1 MSTTTTTTFTQVPS
15 TTPDRVPSPAV
26 ARQSVWKHG
35 VTAAFAAAA
44 TTTAIAALATADG
57 ISFATT
63 PGGESIPVAGFTQL
77 TLVFS
82 LVGVGLA
89 AVLARKARRPRS
101 SFVRTAVALTVLSVV
116 PDVTFGF
123 DVPSAV
129 TLVSLH
135 TMAAAIVVPTLAG
148 RLARAR

>member
-1 MSTTTTTTFTQVPS
+1 VAPASSSVVP
-15 TTPDRVPSPAV
+15 
-26 ARQSVWKHG
+26 
-35 VTAAFAAAA
+35 AAAA
-44 TTTAIAALATADG
+44 SAIFAAIAADG

-82 LVGVGLA
+82 LIGVGLA
-89 AVLARKARRPRS
+89 AVFARKARRPRS
-101 SFVRTAVALTVLSVV
+101 TFVRTAVALTLLSVV

-129 TLVSLH
+129 TLISLH
-135 TMAAAIVVPTLAG
+135 AVAAAIVVPTLAG
-148 RLARAR
+148 RLARTR

>member
-1 MSTTTTTTFTQVPS
+1 MSTTTFTQVPS
-15 TTPDRVPSPAV
+15 TTTVQVSSPAA
-26 ARQSVWKHG
+26 ARKSVWKHG

-44 TTTAIAALATADG
+44 TTTALAALATADG

-82 LVGVGLA
+82 LIGVGLA
-89 AVLARKARRPRS
+89 AVFARKARRPRAT
-101 SFVRTAVALTVLSVV
+101 FVRTAVALTLLSVV

-129 TLVSLH
+129 TLISLH
-135 TMAAAIVVPTLAG
+135 AVAAAIVVPTLAG
-148 RLARAR
+148 RLSRTR